1 MTKFIEKN
9 SLMPQYLQFPRF
21 LLEMEQINEN
31 AKMIYMLLLDRARLS
46 QQNTGWR
53 DEEGRIFVIFTIS
66 ELAGVMRKGE
76 TAIKKGLQ
84 VLERQELIL
93 RRHQG
98 RGRPNLIYVKIPVLQ
113 EECSISDRRIT
124 DCKTGAIT
132 PFQTDA
138 IQSAETGRKRTG
150 NKKEK
155 NKNEINQNDYFYT
168 EEECL

>member
-1 MTKFIEKN
+1 MF
-9 SLMPQYLQFPRF
+9 
-21 LLEMEQINEN
+21 
-31 AKMIYMLLLDRARLS
+31 
-46 QQNTGWR
+46 
-53 DEEGRIFVIFTIS
+53 FTIS

-76 TAIKKGLQ
+76 TAIKKGLR
-84 VLERQELIL
+84 VLEQQGLIL

-98 RGRPNLIYVKIPVLQ
+98 RGRPNRIYVKIPVLK
-113 EECSISDRRIT
+113 EECCISDRRIT

-138 IQSAETGRKRTG
+138 IQPAETVRKRTG

-155 NKNEINQNDYFYT
+155 NKNEINQNDYFCT